1 MSEKPVK
8 YNAKLS
14 KIKKLPSNLEL
25 LQTRYKRAV
34 KDYIEFFEEKEEM
47 EFEGWVADQWGGVAF
62 VSDYTIDFLDIKYS
76 IDHELDAGFILQW
89 MNDSVEDAM
98 GREVGDSRN
107 INLSSYHKGL
117 RYTDLKK

>member
-47 EFEGWVADQWGGVAF
+47 EFEGWVADQWGGVAL